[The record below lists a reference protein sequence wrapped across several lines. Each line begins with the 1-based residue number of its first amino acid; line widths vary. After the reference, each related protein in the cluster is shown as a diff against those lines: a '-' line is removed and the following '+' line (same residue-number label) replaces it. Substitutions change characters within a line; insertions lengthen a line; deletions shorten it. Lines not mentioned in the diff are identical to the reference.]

1 MNKRCKIF
9 LCFVLAALLL
19 VQIKYDALTAVR
31 GADILLD
38 AFVRMICRVRVEF
51 AKIQTFQML
60 EHLVEALLGHS
71 AKEFYRVN
79 AMAKIHFTRLLSQ
92 SRRLRPYADRPM
104 IHRLHTVH

>member
-1 MNKRCKIF
+1 MQDFSLFCSCCASACTDKVRRT
-9 LCFVLAALLL
+9 
-19 VQIKYDALTAVR
+19 DAQT
-31 GADILLD
+31 GSADILLD